1 MSEQIT
7 LFDMMYSE
15 YEISKKIRLIE
26 IFSGYGSQSMALR
39 NLGADFEHYRA
50 YEIDKYA
57 MASYNAI
64 HGTGFEPTDVK
75 NIGGVELGI
84 VDKDKYCYLLT
95 YSFPCTDISIAGQ
108 QKGMAKDS
116 GTRSSL
122 LWEVERILNELN
134 ETDSLPQVLLM
145 ENVSAIHNE
154 VNKPHYQKWIDFLHG
169 LGYSNYGQDLNS
181 ADFGIPQHRE
191 RQFLLSILG
200 DYNFKFPTPMELTRD
215 MDDFL
220 EDLTEEQALNQVVK
234 SEKAHD
240 LLVELDAKGELED

>member
-1 MSEQIT
+1 
-7 LFDMMYSE
+7 
-15 YEISKKIRLIE
+15 
-26 IFSGYGSQSMALR
+26 
-39 NLGADFEHYRA
+39 
-50 YEIDKYA
+50 
-57 MASYNAI
+57 
-64 HGTGFEPTDVK
+64 
-75 NIGGVELGI
+75 
-84 VDKDKYCYLLT
+84 
-95 YSFPCTDISIAGQ
+95 
-108 QKGMAKDS
+108 MAKDS

-145 ENVSAIHNE
+145 ENVSAIHSE

-200 DYNFKFPTPMELTRD
+200 NYNYKFPTPMELMND
-215 MDDFL
+215 MDSFL